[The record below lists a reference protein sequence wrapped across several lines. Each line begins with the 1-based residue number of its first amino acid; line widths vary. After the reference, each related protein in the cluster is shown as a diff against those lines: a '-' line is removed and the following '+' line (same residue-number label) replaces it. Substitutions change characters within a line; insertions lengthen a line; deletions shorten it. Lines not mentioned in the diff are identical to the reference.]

1 MSAILD
7 SCFFAANSIE
17 KVERIDAI
25 PEIEKNFIECW
36 KISTEI
42 FVDDILTP
50 IVLYAG
56 FKSEFP
62 YSLPSFYFQSTQ
74 FGYLPHIES
83 QGGKLCLFEDGV
95 SFKIDNPEDLVIY
108 CINKAKKL
116 VREGAEKKNFEDFNA
131 EITSYWTRTYNRE
144 LVVDEC
150 YIIYDK
156 IPSSTTVLNT
166 IKYAVPIAGLKKKDE
181 IYITLLYG
189 SDDEPFDSF
198 ISRNY
203 LVSRGKALFVCGFQ
217 IPSEAPYDMFFYEF
231 LNRISPVED
240 RKQVINFIN
249 HNRGGNIFFQL
260 TSIKIG
266 GVFIPPVSLNKK
278 GFRKGILKTSDIY
291 LKFEKK
297 NSKLLRLYG
306 SLYSKNRIADRT
318 LGTLMPKHRFAVA
331 GIGSIGSNLV
341 HFLNGHNNVSFT
353 LIDGES
359 LSIDNIGR
367 HLLGFQFVNQ
377 FKAYAVAE
385 HLHSIRPEQ
394 DLTAKIE
401 TIQDFI
407 NTEIDNLNKHTALFA
422 CTGDTMTDEFIINA
436 INQEVIKIPVFFLWL
451 EPYGSA
457 GHLIYLNGTKGEPL
471 ITIVNPDTMLYKY
484 NLIEDSEYKKQG
496 NQFSKNDAGCNGSYT
511 LYSGNDVIEMLCAFY
526 PIICKLL
533 KSSETSKCYRWI
545 GNVEEIEKRG
555 IKCKEE
561 IENLPKGTIQ
571 QLSI

>member
-7 SCFFAANSIE
+7 SCFFVANSIE
-17 KVERIDAI
+17 TVERIDAI
-25 PEIEKNFIECW
+25 PEIKNQFVECW

-50 IVLYAG
+50 IVIYAG

-95 SFKIDNPEDLVIY
+95 SFKIDNPEDLVID
-108 CINKAKKL
+108 CIKKAKKL
-116 VREGAEKKNFEDFNA
+116 VREGAEKKNFDDFNA

-144 LVVDEC
+144 LAVDEC

-166 IKYAVPIAGLKKKDE
+166 IKYAVPIAGLKKNDE
-181 IYITLLYG
+181 KYITLLYG
-189 SDDEPFDSF
+189 SDDEPFDSY

-203 LVSRGKALFVCGFQ
+203 SVSRGNALFVCGFQ
-217 IPSEAPYDMFFYEF
+217 IPSEAPYDLVFHEF
-231 LNRISPVED
+231 INRVSSVED
-240 RKQVINFIN
+240 RKQAVNFIN
-249 HNRGGNIFFQL
+249 HNRGGKIFFQL
-260 TSIKIG
+260 TSAKIG
-266 GVFIPPVSLNKK
+266 GIFMPPVNLNRK
-278 GFRKGILKTSDIY
+278 GFRPGFLKTSDIY
-291 LKFEKK
+291 LKYEKK
-297 NSKLLRLYG
+297 SSKLMRLYG
-306 SLYSKNRIADRT
+306 SLYSISRIANRT
-318 LGTLMPKHRFAVA
+318 MGSLMPKYRFAVA
-331 GIGSIGSNLV
+331 GLGSIGSNLV

-367 HLLGFQFVNQ
+367 HLLGFQFINQ
-377 FKAYAVAE
+377 FKAHAVSE

-394 DLTAKIE
+394 DITAEID
-401 TIQDFI
+401 TIQGFI
-407 NTEIDNLNKHTALFA
+407 NTHIDNLNKHAALFS

-436 INQEVIKIPVFFLWL
+436 INQDVIKIPVFFLWL
-451 EPYGSA
+451 EPFGSA
-457 GHLIYLNGTKGEPL
+457 GHLIYLNRTKGDPL
-471 ITIVNPDTMLYKY
+471 ITIANPDTMLYKY
-484 NLIEDSEYKKQG
+484 NLIEDSEYNKQG
-496 NQFSKNDAGCNGSYT
+496 NQFTKKDAGCNGSYT

-533 KSSETSKCYRWI
+533 KASGTSKCYRWI
-545 GNVEEIEKRG
+545 GNIEEITKRG
-555 IKCKEE
+555 IRCKDHV
-561 IENLPKGTIQ
+561 ENLSKGLVQEFPI
-571 QLSI
+571 